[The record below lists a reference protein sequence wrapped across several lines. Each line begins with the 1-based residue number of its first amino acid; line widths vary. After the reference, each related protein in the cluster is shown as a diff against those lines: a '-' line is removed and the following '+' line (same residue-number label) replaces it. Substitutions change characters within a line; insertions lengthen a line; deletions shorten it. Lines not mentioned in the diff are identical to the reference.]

1 MPSLHRPCGS
11 GNRKN
16 RLVLG
21 FQRNQILAI
30 IRFIECGS
38 GYPRLQQRG
47 SFDALAR
54 LTESKLAG
62 QENHFSPL
70 KGAERFRAIYYKGS
84 LLLRTMV
91 FRRDRR

>member
-1 MPSLHRPCGS
+1 MPSLQGLCGS

-62 QENHFSPL
+62 QENHFSP
-70 KGAERFRAIYYKGS
+70 FYGS
-84 LLLRTMV
+84 
-91 FRRDRR
+91 

>member
-62 QENHFSPL
+62 QENHFSP
-70 KGAERFRAIYYKGS
+70 FYGS
-84 LLLRTMV
+84 
-91 FRRDRR
+91 